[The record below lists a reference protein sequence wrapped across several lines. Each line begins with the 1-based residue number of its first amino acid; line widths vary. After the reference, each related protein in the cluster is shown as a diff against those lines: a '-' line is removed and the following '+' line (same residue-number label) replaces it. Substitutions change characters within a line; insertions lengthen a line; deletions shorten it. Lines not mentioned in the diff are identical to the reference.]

1 MSKFMN
7 IFKDKNNQFIVF
19 MIFMFF
25 CNFAYVDILISR
37 GNFIFNNF
45 NENKNIVFLFV
56 LSCMIFFTSTS
67 VMLSKY
73 DYLKYVKIF
82 VFGYFLVNIVLVS
95 SWVLYDSC
103 PSLYGNTISSFLVYY
118 KYKYNPLA
126 WGSYYISSYTLFF
139 MLFMPVLSVVFMF
152 FNQRHNFKTKEYS
165 PTILFSF
172 FIYMSIIGG
181 VYKVDFKYN
190 FNIVDA
196 DMTFFKFILFVFLPF
211 VLLFVVMICIL
222 LYKKYKYNLNMR
234 NDIKR
239 TFVILFISFFV
250 VFIVFQFVHIYI
262 NHTNIFSVWFT
273 QGHSNV
279 RSIGKCFIISEGGNN
294 G

>member
-37 GNFIFNNF
+37 GNLIFYNF
-45 NENKNIVFLFV
+45 NEEKNIVFLFV
-56 LSCMIFFTSTS
+56 LSCIVFFVLTS
-67 VMLSKY
+67 VIFSKY
-73 DYLKYVKIF
+73 DYLKYMKIF

-95 SWVLYDSC
+95 SWVLYNSC
-103 PSLYGNTISSFLVYY
+103 PSLYGGTISGFLVYY

-139 MLFMPVLSVVFMF
+139 MFFMPVLSVVFMF
-152 FNQRHNFKTKEYS
+152 FNRQHNFKTKEYA

-181 VYKVDFKYN
+181 VYKVDFKYG
-190 FNIVDA
+190 FSIDL
-196 DMTFFKFILFVFLPF
+196 TSLKFILFMFLP
-211 VLLFVVMICIL
+211 LFFSFIMTFCIL
-222 LYKKYKYNLNMR
+222 LYKKYKYNLDVKN
-234 NDIKR
+234 NIKKM
-239 TFVILFISFFV
+239 FLILLMCFFV
-250 VFIVFQFVHIYI
+250 LFIVFPFTRIYI
-262 NHTNIFSVWFT
+262 NHTNIFSVWFI
-273 QGHSNV
+273 QGRSNL
-279 RSIGKCFIISEGGNN
+279 RNFDKCFIISKGGYD